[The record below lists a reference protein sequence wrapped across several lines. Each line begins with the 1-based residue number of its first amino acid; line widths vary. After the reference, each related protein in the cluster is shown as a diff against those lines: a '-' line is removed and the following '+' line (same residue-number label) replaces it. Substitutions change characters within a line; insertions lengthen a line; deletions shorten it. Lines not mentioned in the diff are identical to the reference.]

1 MGDIRGVDFRLVISQ
16 NNGLLINVDRR
27 PYRLK
32 TKAYN
37 HDYSATVKTCHTA
50 DVKSAG
56 GFSMSNSHS
65 SLSLPPHVLCYGLVG
80 TSLLS

>member
-16 NNGLLINVDRR
+16 SNGLLINVDRR

-56 GFSMSNSHS
+56 GFSMSNSAFFVVTS
-65 SLSLPPHVLCYGLVG
+65 ATRTVLRTGLD
-80 TSLLS
+80 

>member
-16 NNGLLINVDRR
+16 SNGLLINVDRR

-37 HDYSATVKTCHTA
+37 HDYSAESIPDRREPYRRVPLGRVYL
-50 DVKSAG
+50 DERRLDEVQ
-56 GFSMSNSHS
+56 
-65 SLSLPPHVLCYGLVG
+65 
-80 TSLLS
+80 

>member
-16 NNGLLINVDRR
+16 SNGLLINVDRR

-56 GFSMSNSHS
+56 GF
-65 SLSLPPHVLCYGLVG
+65 PPHVLCYGLVW

>member
-16 NNGLLINVDRR
+16 SNGLLINVDRR

-50 DVKSAG
+50 DVYCVTDW
-56 GFSMSNSHS
+56 F
-65 SLSLPPHVLCYGLVG
+65 GLVYYLKRCCCSARPSPCPGG
-80 TSLLS
+80 TY

>member
-1 MGDIRGVDFRLVISQ
+1 MGDIRGVDFRLVISNNNSQ
-16 NNGLLINVDRR
+16 SNGLLINVDRR

-56 GFSMSNSHS
+56 GFSMLNSAFFVVTS
-65 SLSLPPHVLCYGLVG
+65 ATRTVLRTGLD
-80 TSLLS
+80 